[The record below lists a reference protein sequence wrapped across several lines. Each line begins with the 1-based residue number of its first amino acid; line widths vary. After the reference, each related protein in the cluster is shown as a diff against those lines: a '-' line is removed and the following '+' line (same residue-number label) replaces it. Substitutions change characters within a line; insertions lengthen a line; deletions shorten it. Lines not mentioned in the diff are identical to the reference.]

1 MMELEVQFQI
11 FFMSILFGMY
21 LLSSWQFLN
30 RVFYKKIFIR
40 FFFELPFFVLNFL
53 FYYFLL
59 FKLNG
64 GIFNIY
70 LLFGLLIGFF
80 IHQKFYAPKIL
91 LFYECILKRI
101 NAIILKTKKRWKK
114 HGKNKKRKK
123 CQKISQ

>member
-1 MMELEVQFQI
+1 MELEVQFQV

-21 LLSSWQFLN
+21 LLSSWQLLN
-30 RVFYKKIFIR
+30 RVFLNKIIIR
-40 FFFELPFFVLNFL
+40 FFFELCFFVINFI

-70 LLFGLLIGFF
+70 LPLAIIIGFL

-91 LFYECILKRI
+91 LFYEFILIKI
-101 NAIILKTKKRWKK
+101 HAIIKKIFKRRRK
-114 HGKNKKRKK
+114 HGKKKRVKHNEVL
-123 CQKISQ
+123 Q

>member
-1 MMELEVQFQI
+1 MMELEVQFQV

-21 LLSSWQFLN
+21 FLCFWQFLN
-30 RVFYKKIFIR
+30 RIFLYKYVIR
-40 FFFELPFFVLNFL
+40 FFFELLFFVFNFL

-70 LLFGLLIGFF
+70 LLIGVFIGFF
-80 IHQKFYAPKIL
+80 IHHKFYASKFL
-91 LFYECILKRI
+91 AFYEFILCKI
-101 NAIILKTKKRWKK
+101 TAIIKKIKPRWKK

-123 CQKISQ
+123 FKKVIE

>member
-30 RVFYKKIFIR
+30 RIFYQKIFVR
-40 FFFELPFFVLNFL
+40 CFFELPFFVANFL

-70 LLFGLLIGFF
+70 LLFGLFIGFF
-80 IHQKFYAPKIL
+80 LHQKFYAPKFL
-91 LFYECILKRI
+91 LLYECILKKI
-101 NAIILKTKKRWKK
+101 NDIILKIKKRCMRN
-114 HGKNKKRKK
+114 GKNKKRKK
-123 CQKISQ
+123 HKEITQ

>member
-1 MMELEVQFQI
+1 MMELEVQFQV

-30 RVFYKKIFIR
+30 RIFLNKIFIR
-40 FFFELPFFVLNFL
+40 FFFELFFFVINFI

-64 GIFNIY
+64 GLFNIY
-70 LLFGLLIGFF
+70 LPVAIIIGFI

-91 LFYECILKRI
+91 LFYEFILMKIR
-101 NAIILKTKKRWKK
+101 AIIKKVLARRRK
-114 HGKNKKRKK
+114 HGKKKRIKHNEIL
-123 CQKISQ
+123 Q

>member
-21 LLSSWQFLN
+21 LLSFWQFLN
-30 RVFYKKIFIR
+30 RLFKNKIIIR
-40 FFFELPFFVLNFL
+40 FFFELLFFIFNFL
-53 FYYFLL
+53 FFYFLL

-64 GIFNIY
+64 GVFNIY
-70 LLFGLLIGFF
+70 LIFGLLIGCL

-91 LFYECILKRI
+91 LFYEFILTKFT
-101 NAIILKTKKRWKK
+101 AIINNVKKRWKK

-123 CQKISQ
+123 HFKIS

>member
-30 RVFYKKIFIR
+30 RIFLHKIILR
-40 FFFELPFFVLNFL
+40 FFFELPFFITNFL
-53 FYYFLL
+53 FYYYLL

-70 LLFGLLIGFF
+70 LLLGLLIGFF
-80 IHQKFYAPKIL
+80 IHQKYYAPKIL
-91 LFYECILKRI
+91 LYYEFILKRTHDI
-101 NAIILKTKKRWKK
+101 MKKIFKRRKK
-114 HGKNKKRKK
+114 YGKKKRKK
-123 CQKISQ
+123 LQKTLQ

>member
-1 MMELEVQFQI
+1 MELEVQFQI

-30 RVFYKKIFIR
+30 RVFLRKIIIR
-40 FFFELPFFVLNFL
+40 FFFELLFFIFNFL

-64 GIFNIY
+64 GLFNIY
-70 LLFGLLIGFF
+70 LLLGLFIGFF

-91 LFYECILKRI
+91 LFYEFILKKI
-101 NAIILKTKKRWKK
+101 NDIMKKIFKGRKK
-114 HGKNKKRKK
+114 HGKKKRKK
-123 CQKISQ
+123 SNEILQ

>member
-1 MMELEVQFQI
+1 MELEVQFQI

-30 RVFYKKIFIR
+30 RVFLNKIILR
-40 FFFELPFFVLNFL
+40 FFFELLFFVFNFL

-64 GIFNIY
+64 GLFNIY
-70 LLFGLLIGFF
+70 LLLGLFIGFF

-91 LFYECILKRI
+91 LFYEFILKKIR
-101 NAIILKTKKRWKK
+101 AIMIKIFKRRKK
-114 HGKNKKRKK
+114 HGKKKRKK
-123 CQKISQ
+123 SNEVIE

>member
-30 RVFYKKIFIR
+30 RVFLNKIYIR
-40 FFFELPFFVLNFL
+40 FFFELLFFIINFL

-64 GIFNIY
+64 GIFNVY
-70 LLFGLLIGFF
+70 LLFGLFIGFF

-91 LFYECILKRI
+91 LLYEVVLKRFS
-101 NAIILKTKKRWKK
+101 AIINKVKKRRIR
-114 HGKNKKRKK
+114 HGKNKKRARFKK
-123 CQKISQ
+123 IIE